1 MEQPQPQSQSNSRKQ
16 QPTVDLFEDFDFK
29 PLSEGLG
36 FHHGNKATE
45 AVKEATRV
53 MVERSAHN
61 TRQPVRQVHPFEQHK
76 LEITTLANAPKEFVQ
91 NDLALFYNNKQ
102 APVVELHREEVT
114 EKIASKSLRL
124 AAFVIDM
131 ALISALS
138 IITIESVSL
147 LTGLPFWLELFA
159 FDSLTVSN
167 LGVLF
172 SAYFILYFTL
182 LEKFQGRSLG
192 KDLIGLSLSTTTN
205 LPMMKIFFRALL
217 TLAGFVSFGLTNAVD
232 VPSKITGTK
241 VVHL

>member
-1 MEQPQPQSQSNSRKQ
+1 MQQPQTQSNHQKH

-53 MVERSAHN
+53 MVERSAHS

-76 LEITTLANAPKEFVQ
+76 LETQSLSNAPKEFIQ

-102 APVVELHREEVT
+102 TPVVEINTEEAV
-114 EKIASKSLRL
+114 EKSASKPLRL
-124 AAFVIDM
+124 MAFIIDT
-131 ALISALS
+131 ALIAALS
-138 IITIESVSL
+138 IITIEAVSL
-147 LTGLPFWLELFA
+147 LTGLPFWLEFFA
-159 FDSLTVSN
+159 LDSLTVST

-192 KDLIGLSLSTTTN
+192 KDLLGLSLSTKSSI
-205 LPMMKIFFRALL
+205 PMTKIFFRTLL
-217 TLAGFVSFGLTNAVD
+217 TLLGFLSLGLTNAVD
-232 VPSKITGTK
+232 VPNKITGTK

>member
-1 MEQPQPQSQSNSRKQ
+1 MEQPQSQSNSRKQ

-53 MVERSAHN
+53 MVERSSHN
-61 TRQPVRQVHPFEQHK
+61 SRQSVRQVHPFEQHQ
-76 LEITTLANAPKEFVQ
+76 LESSTLANAPKEFIQ

-102 APVVELHREEVT
+102 APVVEFKNEIVV
-114 EKIASKSLRL
+114 EKIASKTLRL
-124 AAFVIDM
+124 SAFVIDM
-131 ALISALS
+131 AFISALT

-147 LTGLPFWLELFA
+147 LTGLQFWLELFTL
-159 FDSLTVSN
+159 DSLTAST

-182 LEKFQGRSLG
+182 LEKFQGRSIG
-192 KDLIGLSLSTTTN
+192 KDLLGLTLSTTNN
-205 LPMMKIFFRALL
+205 LTMMKIFFRTLL
-217 TLAGFVSFGLTNAVD
+217 TLVGFVSLGLTNAVD